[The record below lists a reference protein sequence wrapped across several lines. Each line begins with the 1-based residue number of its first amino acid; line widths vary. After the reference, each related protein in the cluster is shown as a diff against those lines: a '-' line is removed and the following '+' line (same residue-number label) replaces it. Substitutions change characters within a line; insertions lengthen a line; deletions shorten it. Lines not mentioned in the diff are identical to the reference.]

1 MKRFHITSK
10 EAQLLNDYYIFG
22 SYKQQLY
29 IRSVITKSYASPKT
43 IDFLKSFIRQCKKR
57 LETQHT
63 LTDIA
68 LNKYDNSI
76 YKLSVIDNGSEKET
90 QSKTS
95 KPKVTFIDS
104 NGNKRRI

>member
-22 SYKQQLY
+22 SFKQQSY
-29 IRSVITKSYASPKT
+29 IKSVISKSYASPKT
-43 IDFLKSFIRQCKKR
+43 IDFIVSFIRQCKKR

-68 LNKYDNSI
+68 LNEYDYSI
-76 YKLSVIDNGSEKET
+76 YRLSVADDGSEKEA
-90 QSKTS
+90 QSKSS

-104 NGNKRRI
+104 NGNRRRI

>member
-22 SYKQQLY
+22 SFKQQSY
-29 IRSVITKSYASPKT
+29 IKSVISKSYASPKT
-43 IDFLKSFIRQCKKR
+43 IDFIVSFIRQCKKR

-76 YKLSVIDNGSEKET
+76 YKLSVTDDGSEKEA

-104 NGNKRRI
+104 NGNRRRI

>member
-22 SYKQQLY
+22 SFKQQLY
-29 IRSVITKSYASPKT
+29 IKSVISKPYASPKT
-43 IDFLKSFIRQCKKR
+43 IDFIVSFIRQVKKR

-63 LTDIA
+63 YVDIA
-68 LNKYDNSI
+68 LHKYNNAI
-76 YKLSVIDNGSEKET
+76 YKLSVTDDGSEYSS
-90 QSKTS
+90 QSKSS

>member
-29 IRSVITKSYASPKT
+29 IRSVISKSYASPKT
-43 IDFLKSFIRQCKKR
+43 IDFLKSFIRQIKKR

-76 YKLSVIDNGSEKET
+76 YKLSVSDDGSEKEA
-90 QSKTS
+90 QSKS
-95 KPKVTFIDS
+95 KLKKTLFIDS
-104 NGNKRRI
+104 KGNKRYI

>member
-22 SYKQQLY
+22 SFKQQLY
-29 IRSVITKSYASPKT
+29 IKSVISKSYASPKT
-43 IDFLKSFIRQCKKR
+43 IDFIVSFIRQVKKR

-63 LTDIA
+63 LVDMA
-68 LNKYDNSI
+68 LHKYNNAI
-76 YKLSVIDNGSEKET
+76 YKLSVTDDGSEKES
-90 QSKTS
+90 QSKSS

>member
-1 MKRFHITSK
+1 MKRFHITS
-10 EAQLLNDYYIFG
+10 EDAQLINDYYIFG
-22 SYKQQLY
+22 SFKQQLY
-29 IRSVITKSYASPKT
+29 IKSVISKSYASPKT
-43 IDFLKSFIRQCKKR
+43 IDFLKSFIKQIKKR

-76 YKLSVIDNGSEKET
+76 YKLSVLDNGSEKE
-90 QSKTS
+90 SNLKTS